1 MEGEFCKASINT
13 KLVIERNLMAKAVKA
28 NLKMRIKG
36 GQASAAPPVGSSL
49 GQHGVNMMDFINPFN
64 DQTKD
69 RMGQNLTVHITVYED
84 RTMDLKIVGTPTDD
98 LIRQKLGIDK
108 GSGRPNSEKI
118 SKKLSDTQLTEI
130 AEAKAADMNAE
141 DVEAIKKMV
150 AGTARSMG
158 VEIEG

>member
-1 MEGEFCKASINT
+1 
-13 KLVIERNLMAKAVKA
+13 MAKPVKA

-84 RTMDLKIVGTPTDD
+84 RTMDWRIVGTPTDD

-108 GSGRPNSEKI
+108 GSGRPNTEKV
-118 SKKLSDTQLTEI
+118 SKKLSDSQLTEI
-130 AEAKAADMNAE
+130 AEAKASDMNAE

-158 VEIEG
+158 VEIED